1 MSSTACV
8 QCGPL
13 AGPQCRLRVHECTMN
28 QTPKTQ
34 PANSYQLVRRKRRV
48 RPLNS
53 TAAALPLGRLR
64 RRISEQLDASAHDV
78 ARQPHLV
85 PATVLCSSCQHRSH
99 RAIRTFAGVVMLLLE
114 HGHQLAD
121 HGLGRWRRC
130 CFSPGATSSSACA
143 ASSSASSSSVGCRAV
158 LCIPRDTPCRRAA
171 AAGSEDSS
179 VARWVSRVQPAPLC
193 SRRV

>member
-1 MSSTACV
+1 MEEPRRSASRRGPKGRPLFASGHQYFSMNKLTA
-8 QCGPL
+8 GEL
-13 AGPQCRLRVHECTMN
+13 LH
-28 QTPKTQ
+28 
-34 PANSYQLVRRKRRV
+34 QLVRRKRRV

-85 PATVLCSSCQHRSH
+85 PAAVLCSSCQHRGH

-130 CFSPGATSSSACA
+130 CFSPGAASSSPCA

-158 LCIPRDTPCRRAA
+158 LCIPRDTSCRRAA

-179 VARWVSRVQPAPLC
+179 VARWASRVQPAPLC

>member
-1 MSSTACV
+1 MMM
-8 QCGPL
+8 
-13 AGPQCRLRVHECTMN
+13 RKH
-28 QTPKTQ
+28 KTEQ
-34 PANSYQLVRRKRRV
+34 PRGEILHQLVRRKRRV

-53 TAAALPLGRLR
+53 TAATLPLGRLR

-85 PATVLCSSCQHRSH
+85 PAAVLCSSCQHRSH

-130 CFSPGATSSSACA
+130 CFTPGAASSSPCA

-158 LCIPRDTPCRRAA
+158 LCIPRDTSCRRAA

-179 VARWVSRVQPAPLC
+179 VARWASGVQPAPLC